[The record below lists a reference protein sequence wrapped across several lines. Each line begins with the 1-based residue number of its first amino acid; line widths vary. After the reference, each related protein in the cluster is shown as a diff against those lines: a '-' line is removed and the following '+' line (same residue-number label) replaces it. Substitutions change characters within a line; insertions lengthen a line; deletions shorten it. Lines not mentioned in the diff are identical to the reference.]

1 LGDEVT
7 KKMSTS
13 SETCKVKVKLVGVL
27 RGLAGKNEISVKSE
41 TPVTIKQLIQDLSES
56 LGLAFKRAVIDPE
69 LNDPRPNT
77 LILVND
83 VEISALQGLETRV
96 GEDDTIVVI
105 PVSHGG

>member
-1 LGDEVT
+1 M

-13 SETCKVKVKLVGVL
+13 SKMCKVRVQLVGVL
-27 RGLAGKNEISVKSE
+27 RGLAGKNEISIKSK
-41 TPVTIKQLIQDLSES
+41 TPVKIKQLIQDLSDS
-56 LGLAFKRAVIDPE
+56 LGFAFKQAVIDPE

-83 VEISALQGLETRV
+83 VEISALQGLETKV